1 VSAADAQ
8 PAAGA
13 NGASAVNGSMLAAD
27 AVSKIFGGLVAVDS
41 VSFQIQPRAIVSI
54 IGPNGAGK
62 TTFFNMLTGLYRP
75 SAGRVTFDG
84 RDITAKRPD
93 KITALGV
100 ARTFQNIR
108 LFSTMSAV
116 ENVMV
121 GQHARMKAGI
131 FGSIL
136 RTPAV
141 RREERESRERARETL
156 DYVGLRA
163 NQFEEIAANL
173 SYGDQRR
180 VEIARALA
188 SDPRLLLL
196 DEPTAGMNPN
206 ESARLTDF
214 MERLRE
220 ERGLTIL
227 LIEHD
232 MKVVMGVSEQ
242 ITVLDHGEK
251 IAEGSPQEIRENQRV
266 VEAYLGKQDDPE

>member
-1 VSAADAQ
+1 VTAEAPGTAPA
-8 PAAGA
+8 PAAPSHDSILTAEG
-13 NGASAVNGSMLAAD
+13 VTK
-27 AVSKIFGGLVAVDS
+27 VFGGLVAVES
-41 VSFQIQPRAIVSI
+41 VDFAIPRNGIVSI

-75 SAGRVTFDG
+75 TAGRIVFDG
-84 RDITAKRPD
+84 RDVTAKRPD
-93 KITALGV
+93 VITSFGV

-108 LFSTMSAV
+108 LFNTMSAV

-121 GQHARMKAGI
+121 GQHSRMKATL
-131 FGSIL
+131 FGSIV

-141 RREERESRERARETL
+141 RREEREVEEKARATL
-156 DYVGLRA
+156 EYVGLP
-163 NQFEEIAANL
+163 QQSFDPMVSNL

-188 SDPRLLLL
+188 SDPSLLLL
-196 DEPTAGMNPN
+196 DEPTAGMNPQ
-206 ESARLTDF
+206 ESARLTSF
-214 MERLRE
+214 MEQLRS
-220 ERGLTIL
+220 ERGVTIL

-251 IAEGSPQEIRENQRV
+251 IAEGEPQKVRQNPRV
-266 VEAYLGKQDDPE
+266 IEAYLGKQA